1 MSKVK
6 GFTDAQMSMIHEMV
20 ANAVA
25 EAVITTMQAMPS
37 AMSTGS
43 ASAPSVKLTLAQAKE
58 QSFTQRI
65 RRGIAASNDFVGAG
79 GNWAADKLAAA
90 EVQAM
95 PFIQKNTGVVL
106 SKTAV
111 AAIVTGTVL
120 SNWADRCTVAYNNS
134 KF

>member
-1 MSKVK
+1 MSTVK
-6 GFTDAQMSMIHEMV
+6 GFTDAQMSMIRELV

-25 EAVITTMQAMPS
+25 EAVITTMQAMPPKVG
-37 AMSTGS
+37 TGPAC
-43 ASAPSVKLTLAQAKE
+43 ASSVKLTLAQAKE

-65 RRGIAASNDFVGAG
+65 RRGVAQTNDVIGAG
-79 GNWAADKLAAA
+79 GNWVADKVATA

-95 PFIQKNTGVVL
+95 PFLQKDTGVVL

-111 AAIVTGTVL
+111 AAFVTGTLL
-120 SNWADRCTVAYNNS
+120 SNWADRCAVAYNNS